1 MVWPPILWGITSNVR
16 DIEYLLSRTQPV
28 ILIQLELLLLYL
40 KSPHEEWQ
48 FLSTVCQIFNQ
59 PQNTRGVL
67 SPGLK
72 CVPLRE
78 LGSGG

>member
-1 MVWPPILWGITSNVR
+1 MVWPPILWGITSDVR

-48 FLSTVCQIFNQ
+48 FLSPVCQIF
-59 PQNTRGVL
+59 
-67 SPGLK
+67 
-72 CVPLRE
+72 
-78 LGSGG
+78 

>member
-1 MVWPPILWGITSNVR
+1 MVWPPILWGITSDVR

-48 FLSTVCQIFNQ
+48 FLSTVCQIF
-59 PQNTRGVL
+59 
-67 SPGLK
+67 
-72 CVPLRE
+72 
-78 LGSGG
+78 